1 MQLNDRFLAFTVA
14 GEQYAVAL
22 TNLREVIGESEITGV
37 PFTPHYMRGILNLRG
52 QVISVIDL
60 RSRFGLPRAESPAEM
75 STLILESNGDLL
87 GVCVDSVDFV
97 VRLQPEQLESPP
109 AFSNNALSKFA
120 DAVAR
125 VDRQFIVV
133 LGSEK
138 LFSFEESVVTGVG
151 SPSTAVA

>member
-22 TNLREVIGESEITGV
+22 TSLREVIGKSEITGV
-37 PFTPHYMRGILNLRG
+37 PFTPNYMRGILNLRG

-60 RSRFGLPRAESPAEM
+60 RSRFGLPPADSTAEM

-97 VRLQPEQLESPP
+97 LHLQPDQLESPP
-109 AFSNNALSKFA
+109 ALSNTALSKFA

-125 VDRQFIVV
+125 IDRQFIVV

>member
-1 MQLNDRFLAFTVA
+1 MQLNNRFLAFTVA

-22 TNLREVIGESEITGV
+22 SSLREVVGKSEITGV
-37 PFTPHYMRGILNLRG
+37 PFTPNYMRGILNLRG

-60 RSRFGLPRAESPAEM
+60 RSRFGLPAAESRAEM
-75 STLILESNGDLL
+75 STLILESNADLL

-97 VRLQPEQLESPP
+97 LHLQPDQLESPP
-109 AFSNNALSKFA
+109 ALSNNALSKFA

>member
-22 TNLREVIGESEITGV
+22 TSLREVIGKPEITGV
-37 PFTPHYMRGILNLRG
+37 PFTPNYMRGILNLRG

-60 RSRFGLPRAESPAEM
+60 RSRFGLPPADSAAEM

-97 VRLQPEQLESPP
+97 LHLQPDQLESPP
-109 AFSNNALSKFA
+109 ALSNNALSKFA

-125 VDRQFIVV
+125 IDRQFIVV